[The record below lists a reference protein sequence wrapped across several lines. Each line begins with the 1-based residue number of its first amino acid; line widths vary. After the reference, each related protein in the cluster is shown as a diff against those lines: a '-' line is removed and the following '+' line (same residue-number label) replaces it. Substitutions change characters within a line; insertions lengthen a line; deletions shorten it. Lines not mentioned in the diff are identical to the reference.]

1 MANIPP
7 PMPPPPPDNI
17 GESVSVIIRSKGQLL
32 AWIPDEKNI
41 FISTIVN
48 EVIDNNNNTVTSYTC
63 TVEGKQ
69 RTFPAEQ
76 VYIIN
81 NEEYMNMSVDDL
93 VHLDQVNDPSILH
106 SVGLRFSNDQICFN

>member
-41 FISTIVN
+41 FISTIV
-48 EVIDNNNNTVTSYTC
+48 IA
-63 TVEGKQ
+63 K
-69 RTFPAEQ
+69 
-76 VYIIN
+76 
-81 NEEYMNMSVDDL
+81 
-93 VHLDQVNDPSILH
+93 
-106 SVGLRFSNDQICFN
+106 